1 MSVVVPVRVRR
12 PKARWFALLLAL
24 TVALGLTACSDGGGG
39 GSTRRKATPGSSSAA
54 GQAPPA
60 PNVPVGPTAAKVGE
74 PVVVGELARDLNTP
88 WGVALLPDRDALVSS
103 RDTGTITRFGP
114 GTVPPVVVGTVPG
127 SVHRGEG
134 GLLGLA
140 ISPKYATDHLLYAY
154 LTTDQDNRIVRMTY
168 LPGQPLGPPEVL
180 LTGIPAGT
188 NHNGGRIAFGPD
200 GMLYAGTGEA
210 DQKQSAQ
217 DTSSLGG
224 KILRLTPEGKPAP
237 GNPFPNSPV
246 WSLGHRNVQGLAWD
260 STGRLWASEF
270 GQDTWD
276 ELNLIRSGANYGWP
290 VVEGAGNRPE
300 YMNPVAQWA
309 PEDASPS
316 GIAILGDTVYLAA
329 LRGERL
335 WQTPILGSTV
345 GEPKAYFQGRYGRL
359 RTVLAVGPD
368 ELWLVTNTTD
378 GRGTPRKGDDR
389 ILRLVV
395 R

>member
-1 MSVVVPVRVRR
+1 MV
-12 PKARWFALLLAL
+12 LA
-24 TVALGLTACSDGGGG
+24 VALAAGLAACSSDDDSSSG
-39 GSTRRKATPGSSSAA
+39 KATPRPTAPVAA
-54 GQAPPA
+54 TQP
-60 PNVPVGPTAAKVGE
+60 PNVPAGPTATGVVE
-74 PVVVGELARDLNTP
+74 PVVAGEIARDLNTP

-103 RDTGTITRFGP
+103 RDTGTITRLGP

-134 GLLGLA
+134 GLLGIA
-140 ISPKYATDHLLYAY
+140 VSPTFATDHFLYAY
-154 LTTDQDNRIVRMTY
+154 LTTAQDNRIVRMTY
-168 LPGQPLGPPEVL
+168 VPGQPLGQPEVL
-180 LTGIPAGT
+180 LAGIPAGS

-210 DQKQSAQ
+210 GQKPSAQ
-217 DTSSLGG
+217 DRSSLGG
-224 KILRLTPEGKPAP
+224 KILRLTPDGRPAP

-290 VVEGAGNRPE
+290 AVEGSSDNPE

-309 PEDASPS
+309 TDDASPS
-316 GIAILGDTVYLAA
+316 GIAILGDVVYLAG
-329 LRGERL
+329 LKGERL
-335 WQTPILGSTV
+335 WQAPIVGSTV
-345 GEPKAYFQGRYGRL
+345 SEPRALFQGRYGRL
-359 RTVLAVGPD
+359 RAVVTVGSG
-368 ELWLVTNTTD
+368 ELWLVTNNTD

-389 ILRLVV
+389 ILRLVSG
-395 R
+395 

>member
-1 MSVVVPVRVRR
+1 MRARR
-12 PKARWFALLLAL
+12 PKPRWPSLVLA
-24 TVALGLTACSDGGGG
+24 VAVVAGLAACSSDDDSSSG
-39 GSTRRKATPGSSSAA
+39 KATPRPTAPVAA
-54 GQAPPA
+54 TQP
-60 PNVPVGPTAAKVGE
+60 PNVPAGPTATGVVE
-74 PVVVGELARDLNTP
+74 PVVAGEIARDLNTP

-103 RDTGTITRFGP
+103 RDTGTITRLGP

-134 GLLGLA
+134 GLLGIA
-140 ISPKYATDHLLYAY
+140 VSPTFATDHFLYAY
-154 LTTDQDNRIVRMTY
+154 LTTAQDNRIVRMTY
-168 LPGQPLGPPEVL
+168 VPGQPLGQPEVL
-180 LTGIPAGT
+180 LAGIPAGS

-210 DQKQSAQ
+210 GQKPSAQ
-217 DTSSLGG
+217 DRSSLGG
-224 KILRLTPEGKPAP
+224 KILRLTPDGRPAP

-290 VVEGAGNRPE
+290 AVEGSSDNPE

-309 PEDASPS
+309 TDDASPS
-316 GIAILGDTVYLAA
+316 GIAILGDVVYLAG
-329 LRGERL
+329 LKGERL
-335 WQTPILGSTV
+335 WQAPIVGSTV
-345 GEPKAYFQGRYGRL
+345 SEPRALFQGRYGRL
-359 RTVLAVGPD
+359 RAVVTVGSG
-368 ELWLVTNTTD
+368 ELWLVTNNTD

-389 ILRLVV
+389 ILRLVSG
-395 R
+395 

>member
-1 MSVVVPVRVRR
+1 MRSRR
-12 PKARWFALLLAL
+12 PRAGWSSLVLV
-24 TVALGLTACSDGGGG
+24 VALATGLTSCGGGG
-39 GSTRRKATPGSSSAA
+39 ESDDHRVTPVRSATPVPGT
-54 GQAPPA
+54 GA
-60 PNVPVGPTAAKVGE
+60 PNVPAGPTATAPPE
-74 PVVVGELARDLNTP
+74 PVVAGELARDLNTP
-88 WGVALLPDRDALVSS
+88 WGVAVLPDRDALVSS

-114 GTVPPVVVGTVPG
+114 GTVPPVPVGTVPG

-134 GLLGLA
+134 GLLGIA
-140 ISPKYATDHLLYAY
+140 VSPRFATDHFLYAY
-154 LTTDQDNRIVRMTY
+154 LTTDRDNRIVRMTY
-168 LPGQPLGPPEVL
+168 VPGQPLGQPEVL
-180 LTGIPAGT
+180 LDGIPAGS

-210 DQKQSAQ
+210 GRKEAAQ
-217 DTSSLGG
+217 DKSSLGG
-224 KILRLTPEGKPAP
+224 KILRLTPEGRPAP

-290 VVEGAGNRPE
+290 EVEGAGDRPE

-309 PEDASPS
+309 TDDASPS
-316 GIAILGDTVYLAA
+316 GIAILGDVVYLAG
-329 LRGERL
+329 LKGERL
-335 WQTPILGSTV
+335 WRAPITGSTV

-359 RTVLAVGPD
+359 RTVVAVGG

-389 ILRLVV
+389 ILRLVLS
-395 R
+395 

>member
-1 MSVVVPVRVRR
+1 MRSRR
-12 PKARWFALLLAL
+12 PRAGWSSLVLV
-24 TVALGLTACSDGGGG
+24 VALATGLASCGGGG
-39 GSTRRKATPGSSSAA
+39 ESADHQATPVRSATPGT
-54 GQAPPA
+54 GA
-60 PNVPVGPTAAKVGE
+60 PNVPAGPTAAKPPE
-74 PVVVGELARDLNTP
+74 PVVAGELARDLNTP
-88 WGVALLPDRDALVSS
+88 WGVAVLPDRDALVSS

-114 GTVPPVVVGTVPG
+114 GTVPPVPVGTVPG

-134 GLLGLA
+134 GLLGIA
-140 ISPKYATDHLLYAY
+140 VSPKFATDHLLYAY
-154 LTTDQDNRIVRMTY
+154 LTTDRDNRIVRMTY
-168 LPGQPLGPPEVL
+168 VPGQPLGQPEVVL
-180 LTGIPAGT
+180 EGIPAGS

-210 DQKQSAQ
+210 GHKEAAQ
-217 DTSSLGG
+217 DRSSLGG
-224 KILRLTPEGKPAP
+224 KILRLTPDGKPAP

-290 VVEGAGNRPE
+290 EVEGAGDRPE

-309 PEDASPS
+309 TDDASPS
-316 GIAILGDTVYLAA
+316 GIAILGDVVYLAG
-329 LRGERL
+329 LKGERL
-335 WQTPILGSTV
+335 WQAPILGSTV

-359 RTVLAVGPD
+359 RTVVAVGG

-389 ILRLVV
+389 ILRLVLS
-395 R
+395 